1 MMVESASSN
10 TLIQSMVPD
19 ALRGRVMAVY
29 AMMFMGMGPLGALLA
44 GAMADRIGAPMTVA
58 GGGIIALVCG
68 SIFALRLP
76 ALRPEARELIIAQ
89 QARGG
94 EPVES
99 S

>member
-1 MMVESASSN
+1 VESASSN

-29 AMMFMGMGPLGALLA
+29 AMMFMGMGPIGALLA
-44 GAMADRIGAPMTVA
+44 GAMAERIGAPHTVA
-58 GGGIIALVCG
+58 ASGVIALICG

-76 ALRPEARELIIAQ
+76 RLRPEARELIIAQ
-89 QARGG
+89 SGT
-94 EPVES
+94 EPVS